1 MIKNV
6 RVSAVLL
13 ILGEMLYWLLT
24 YFFKNSTSNFSELTS
39 GILLGLSVGMKIIG
53 IILLL
58 ISIAKYSK
66 NENKSDNLGE

>member
-39 GILLGLSVGMKIIG
+39 GILLGLSDGMKIVG

-58 ISIAKYSK
+58 ISLAKYSK
-66 NENKSDNLGE
+66 NENKSNNLGE

>member
-1 MIKNV
+1 MIKNL
-6 RVSAVLL
+6 RASAILL

-24 YFFKNSTSNFSELTS
+24 YFFKNSTSNFSEFIS
-39 GILLGLSVGMKIIG
+39 GILLGLSVGMKIVG

-58 ISIAKYSK
+58 ISLAKYSK

>member
-13 ILGEMLYWLLT
+13 ILGEMLYWLLP
-24 YFFKNSTSNFSELTS
+24 YFSENSTSNFSEFIS

>member
-1 MIKNV
+1 MIKNL
-6 RVSAVLL
+6 RASAILL
-13 ILGEMLYWLLT
+13 ILGEMLYWLLP
-24 YFFKNSTSNFSELTS
+24 YFSENSTSNFSEFIS

-58 ISIAKYSK
+58 ISIAKYCK

>member
-39 GILLGLSVGMKIIG
+39 GILLGLSVGMKIVG

-58 ISIAKYSK
+58 ISLAKYSK
-66 NENKSDNLGE
+66 NENKSNNLGE

>member
-39 GILLGLSVGMKIIG
+39 GILLGLSVGMKIVG

-58 ISIAKYSK
+58 ISLAKYSK
-66 NENKSDNLGE
+66 NDNKSNNLGE